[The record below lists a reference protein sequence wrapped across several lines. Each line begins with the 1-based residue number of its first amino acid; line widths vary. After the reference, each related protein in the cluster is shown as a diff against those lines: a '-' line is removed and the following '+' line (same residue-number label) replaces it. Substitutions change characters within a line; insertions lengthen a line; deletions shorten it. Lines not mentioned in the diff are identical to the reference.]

1 MINKVILIGNCGADP
16 EVKHLENGAAVA
28 RVSIATNESYKD
40 KSGEWQKVT
49 EWHNV
54 VMWRDLAERSQA
66 QLKKGSLVY
75 IEGKLST
82 RKYTGSDNV
91 ERYATDVVASSFR
104 MLEKK
109 DSVDG
114 SAQSFPTSE
123 SGASAM
129 PAYSSNMN
137 VRASEAVNSLP
148 GYTSAPPATTNRQ
161 EPPDTNTDLPF

>member
-82 RKYTGSDNV
+82 RKYTGTDNI

-104 MLEKK
+104 LLEKK
-109 DSVDG
+109 EGSDS
-114 SAQSFPTSE
+114 SAHSFPTSE
-123 SGASAM
+123 SGASEM
-129 PAYSSNMN
+129 TAYTPK
-137 VRASEAVNSLP
+137 E
-148 GYTSAPPATTNRQ
+148 SATGQ
-161 EPPDTNTDLPF
+161 EPPKDANAGDDLPF